1 MGLGPSFS
9 LEGLPG
15 LKSVREDVRAFK
27 GLGGQVGLRRQDT
40 FQALH
45 NMIPCDAYC
54 KGTKNIKE
62 AEAEAIDFK
71 NLEAEAEAEV
81 VDFGSLEA
89 EAEVDAVDFENLEA
103 EAETEVVKVTASTH
117 SGQK

>member
-1 MGLGPSFS
+1 MGVLTLMTGGPTAPFFLGAHSGCKMGLGPSFS

-27 GLGGQVGLRRQDT
+27 GLGGQEGLRRQDT

-54 KGTKNIKE
+54 KGTKNFME
-62 AEAEAIDFK
+62 AEAEAAMI
-71 NLEAEAEAEV
+71 
-81 VDFGSLEA
+81 
-89 EAEVDAVDFENLEA
+89 
-103 EAETEVVKVTASTH
+103 
-117 SGQK
+117 